1 MLCFVFKLSGY
12 FFRYSSW
19 KITYFFSEKLCV
31 GGELA
36 IYTNTIR
43 WPAILHFLLII
54 HTVWSYDIIMQS
66 KEIGLLQNWTKFI
79 SSKNTLFNFW
89 NASSLIALL
98 ISDIFLQCK
107 KASNMSPLHSYTNF
121 RCFKKC
127 FLAAQRCIIW
137 ANIAVFKVSEALHYR
152 LRKIDMHPKA
162 FLQRFFKRFDVS
174 VGFEDYSMS

>member
-1 MLCFVFKLSGY
+1 M
-12 FFRYSSW
+12 
-19 KITYFFSEKLCV
+19 YFFSEKLCI
-31 GGELA
+31 GDELA
-36 IYTNTIR
+36 IYTNIIR
-43 WPAILHFLLII
+43 WPAISHFLLII

-162 FLQRFFKRFDVS
+162 FLRFFKRFDILIV
-174 VGFEDYSMS
+174 FKYYSMS